1 METEEKHP
9 RKRREQT
16 KRKYEDGSRETTR
29 RMKTGEKTGAEAERA
44 REWKEY
50 REWNDRVPNLHFQV
64 SETKTKFVLITHATK
79 NDPAT

>member
-44 REWKEY
+44 RE
-50 REWNDRVPNLHFQV
+50 
-64 SETKTKFVLITHATK
+64 
-79 NDPAT
+79 